1 MPVTL
6 SLTDLGQAAAVQE
19 KLDGLFSNLDLGLQ
33 AGIYSDIARSRDNT
47 KDYGRTTTTNAYD
60 LIDLLD
66 FSMNME
72 ALYPERAGELDRA
85 IGDMVL
91 YNRSNAPRTNGL
103 SLYFPLRN
111 KDMFKTVWG
120 ELYKAFDIAPA
131 YKRFMESFARILL
144 SDSLSSWT
152 GADEPAV
159 TLDEQTGEYFIQL

>member
-1 MPVTL
+1 M
-6 SLTDLGQAAAVQE
+6 
-19 KLDGLFSNLDLGLQ
+19 
-33 AGIYSDIARSRDNT
+33 T
-47 KDYGRTTTTNAYD
+47 KRKKWNPRISE
-60 LIDLLD
+60 LIKDT
-66 FSMNME
+66 
-72 ALYPERAGELDRA
+72 AERAGELDRA

-91 YNRSNAPRTNGL
+91 YNRSNAPRTNGV

-144 SDSLSSWT
+144 ADSLSSWT

-159 TLDEQTGEYFIQL
+159 TLDEQTGEYFIQLSPEQIKNYDRAEYYILARLRGRDCF